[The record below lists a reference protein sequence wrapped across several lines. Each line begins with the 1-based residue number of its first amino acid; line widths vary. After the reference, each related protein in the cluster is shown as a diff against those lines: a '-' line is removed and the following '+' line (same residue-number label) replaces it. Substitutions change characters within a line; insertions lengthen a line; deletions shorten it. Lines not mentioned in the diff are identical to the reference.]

1 MRSFIREV
9 TEEFDVVLF
18 DSPPVLPVTDAAV
31 LASQVDSVLLVYQL
45 GRAGRGLLRRAKSHL
60 QTVQADLRGVVLNDI
75 KAEVSDFSP
84 AEYYYQYYSRY
95 MDEKEST
102 PKNALQKAVHT
113 MRHRLGRGPTRRASS
128 DSKTTRNGTGG
139 GSEYED
145 LLNVTNDREGTSE

>member
-1 MRSFIREV
+1 MRSLIREV
-9 TEEFDVVLF
+9 TEEFDVILF

-45 GRAGRGLLRRAKSHL
+45 GRAGRGLLKRAKSHL
-60 QTVQADLRGVVLNDI
+60 QTVQADLRGVILNDI

-95 MDEKEST
+95 SDDKKALRG
-102 PKNALQKAVHT
+102 PLQKAFHT
-113 MRHRLGRGPTRRASS
+113 VRQTLGGPSAQRRRTTS
-128 DSKTTRNGTGG
+128 DDANRSRDTGRG

-145 LLNVTNDREGTSE
+145 VLNVTNDPDRT